1 MQLGSNTTGMAA
13 GVCVATDKSDQDRCV
28 VVVKGTFALE
38 TGGGARLAEVQAPLV
53 YADVHRGDPGTT
65 SLQSECDFAAFKPQA
80 DLLVMGH
87 AVSPTGK
94 PVDGMVVTLELGTLR
109 KSIRVTGDRR
119 WEGGLFGLR
128 SSPPQAFVQLPLV
141 YERAFGGTD
150 LTHPDPRHQGTELR
164 NPVGMGYRKNPEA
177 RAAEGTSL
185 PNLEDPQQPLSGW
198 KDIARPVGFGPVGR
212 SWQPRLSHAGTYDL
226 RWQEEDSPFLPRD
239 FDTRYFLC
247 APVDQ
252 QIPYLR
258 GGETLRCRGMT
269 RDGEL
274 VVRVPTL
281 RFPVTFRFED
291 HAQSLEPLLDT
302 LLVEPDPRRM
312 LLTWRTSVPLGR
324 KPGRLREVL
333 VGHQP
338 VRLPPGRGG
347 GKRHFKSL
355 AEVVA
360 AHRTSRRRA
369 GLS

>member
-13 GVCVATDKSDQDRCV
+13 GVCVATDKSGQDKCV

-128 SSPPQAFVQLPLV
+128 SSLPQAFVQLPLV

-150 LTHPDPRHQGTELR
+150 LTHPDPRHRGTELR

-177 RAAEGTSL
+177 RAAEGTPL
-185 PNLEDPQQPLSGW
+185 PNLEDPRQPLSGW
-198 KDIARPVGFGPVGR
+198 KDIARPMGFG
-212 SWQPRLSHAGTYDL
+212 S
-226 RWQEEDSPFLPRD
+226 PRD
-239 FDTRYFLC
+239 FDMRYFLC

-258 GGETLRCRGMT
+258 GGETLRCTGMT
-269 RDGEL
+269 RDGAL

-302 LLVEPDPRRM
+302 FLVEPDSRRM
-312 LLTWRTSVPLGR
+312 LLTWRISVPLGR